1 MQVWMQI
8 LFLFS
13 SYTYN
18 ITYPAAKCPRGRRRR
33 RGEDPPNKFC
43 RHYLGEEEEQ
53 RNGWRGGGGKGK
65 GGKSNKRW
73 KEEGKPREEG
83 MFRNANSE
91 NNIGLLSLPPPFPV
105 FRSPFAF
112 SSLLPTRFIFLAR
125 YDPRAFRSLNDL
137 RYSCHFRFIHRL

>member
-8 LFLFS
+8 LFLFFS
-13 SYTYN
+13 FTYN

-91 NNIGLLSLPPPFPV
+91 NNIGLLSLPPSPFPRFSLPFRLFLPFTDQIYFPRSIRSASVEV
-105 FRSPFAF
+105 FE
-112 SSLLPTRFIFLAR
+112 
-125 YDPRAFRSLNDL
+125 
-137 RYSCHFRFIHRL
+137 

>member
-1 MQVWMQI
+1 MYGCK
-8 LFLFS
+8 FS
-13 SYTYN
+13 SSSLLIP
-18 ITYPAAKCPRGRRRR
+18 ITSHTRQQSARGGEGG
-33 RGEDPPNKFC
+33 GEDTPNKFC
-43 RHYLGEEEEQ
+43 RHYLREEEEQ

-91 NNIGLLSLPPPFPV
+91 NNIGLLPLSPPFPV

-125 YDPRAFRSLNDL
+125 YDPRALRSLNDL